1 MSFFLQTFK
10 NLPRVKLKIKRNK
23 EYEKNLDNLANLSN
37 HTKLI
42 RIDINGKVN
51 KCSRYFFNKDKY
63 IYVNNIED
71 MKRFDETNN
80 KNKKNIQ
87 NNNNNNNYNYSDTFH
102 IRCKHQGTNQSLKK
116 DNIICI
122 DKIKKEH
129 PNCKKKR
136 KEEEK
141 YKNFISTYNLSEEEI
156 IYMRFIYKI
165 KIKNIFA
172 LINNIRKNIYIN
184 KYQANIILNC
194 IYKYLC
200 VHCHTL
206 SKEEFFFFVYIFPQ
220 DIKYSSKVLSYLV
233 NLLQCVKKKNGSIQ
247 NNLYNNNN
255 SFFNCL
261 TMNECIDLICEINL
275 YYLNISIKNIYLDYL
290 NKYIKDIK
298 IQHIFQ
304 LFTEGSYLFLLPDDE
319 ITINN
324 IYTHNSFLKKMNN
337 YITSNEFII
346 HINDKILNGYIK
358 FLSYYLSNNIYYLHI
373 LFKDLYIT
381 IHKKILINNYHIL
394 IKHYKNTTD
403 YIIHITNKNEILN
416 YLNTIFLNNY
426 HSFYNQKDKN
436 LNLKVKI
443 FSSHLNYKQHD
454 THINVNDQSHKNE
467 NVKSDTCHDLYQ
479 YMHSNNNNNNN
490 KIIINH
496 NEYITTTDTTQNY
509 YHPNLF
515 SSQRKEET
523 NVNDILYDVHKKK
536 QTCQYEKNKSY
547 DIIQDDYIREDMQQ
561 QQPPKKKKNI
571 KMCDNLSLYIKEKEK
586 SFFII
591 NYQHAND
598 KTDIHSYHNNKFL
611 NNKIKNLQ
619 NNNFNTK
626 KKYIPLLY
634 DKEKLFLFTYAY
646 DKIQTYTYEELKL
659 KYNISTKI
667 VDKNIKMFLKFLKN
681 CHNNENIYVDNIIY
695 KKNIFQL
702 LASMKNNLINKINCH
717 KYLNDFIYS
726 WCDIKHLYQN
736 DRKLFLN
743 SNMNEEWS
751 LENNMKHDIIQMDDK
766 IEGIQILRNNN
777 ISCNHLYN
785 NNNKKDETYLID
797 KNRSIHNI
805 YYLENKEYFLNLINN
820 IYNNKYY
827 DNTFFYTCQINSLS
841 KGLYYFLNYYIYV
854 ISTNKDINKINNMY
868 DNNNMNSVNFFINN
882 FTNTFYEMVTYLL
895 KNLYKIHISKFFYI
909 FLALSKFFSINSYK
923 LNNHNKRQNFMHIE
937 NILYILYLIRKNKYE
952 HVKSILYDKC
962 NENYFMFN
970 ENKNFKVENANVLYN
985 IILNKFSIEDN
996 DELIIFYKRNEHNN
1010 NKKVVDNINNIN
1022 NINNVNNINNIN
1034 NMNNINNINNMN
1046 NINNTYNKTHHCNN
1060 KTPIQKKKDTH
1071 SLHNHL
1077 YNNLNFL
1084 IMFLNNYLDNTKNFK
1099 VSHFLI
1105 TLFYINKIIP
1115 TNMKHIYHLE
1125 TYLNKKYTNYK
1136 NRFFYIY
1143 NGLDLLK
1150 KSYAIQI
1157 KKLYIQSNNNICN
1170 TYNIYNIYKYN
1181 IYDNIDNIFI
1191 KKKNIFCYNNNLNL
1205 LYFTYIYSMNKFYY
1219 STLYYNIS
1227 KYFYYKIN
1235 IDNIKFK
1242 DKIILF
1248 FILTQCKYIY
1258 NNFFILLLQKI
1269 LYSYEIKKVEKLSL
1283 YIISNIIL
1291 LLIKNSNMKLNIK
1304 KKKYINIFSNDIYNN
1319 NKKKNKNKNNHLLN
1333 NSFIHKKLSS
1343 IEWKYIFPMDLF
1355 ISQNLS
1361 YQTQLI
1367 ISKFEDNIIN
1377 IDNNHNYN
1385 DNIKIK
1391 NQKYIKYKKYKKNQ
1405 IYIQNEKYIKTSII
1419 NLNKFKNQLF
1429 THIPLLMRQYKKYIK
1444 SNDKNNTIN
1453 NKEQINNQNNHL
1465 ISHTF
1470 NNIESSFIFFD
1481 DHIEHEIFTLSQKF
1495 LSYDYVTTHFN
1506 ISNKSLYYDLLVYL
1520 KCEHF

>member
-1 MSFFLQTFK
+1 MSFVLQTFK
-10 NLPRVKLKIKRNK
+10 NLSRVKLKIKRK
-23 EYEKNLDNLANLSN
+23 REYEKNLNNLSNLSN

-42 RIDINGKVN
+42 RIDINGKVK

-63 IYVNNIED
+63 IYINNIED
-71 MKRFDETNN
+71 MKRFDQTNN
-80 KNKKNIQ
+80 KNKENKKYKKYKKYIQNIQ
-87 NNNNNNNYNYSDTFH
+87 NNYNNNNYSDTFH
-102 IRCKHQGTNQSLKK
+102 IHCKYQDTNQTINKN
-116 DNIICI
+116 NIICI
-122 DKIKKEH
+122 DKIKNEH

-136 KEEEK
+136 KVEEK
-141 YKNFISTYNLSEEEI
+141 YKNFINTYNLSEEEI
-156 IYMRFIYKI
+156 IYMRFIHKI

-194 IYKYLC
+194 IYKYLSI
-200 VHCHTL
+200 HCHTL
-206 SKEEFFFFVYIFPQ
+206 SKEEFFFFLYIFPQ
-220 DIKYSSKVLSYLV
+220 DIKYSSKVLSYLI
-233 NLLQCVKKKNGSIQ
+233 NLLQYGNKKNGSIQ
-247 NNLYNNNN
+247 NILYNNNK
-255 SFFNCL
+255 SLFKCL
-261 TMNECIDLICEINL
+261 TINECIDLICEINL
-275 YYLNISIKNIYLDYL
+275 YYLNISIKNIYIDYL

-304 LFTEGSYLFLLPDDE
+304 LFTDGSYLFLLTDDD
-319 ITINN
+319 IHMNHSH
-324 IYTHNSFLKKMNN
+324 THNSFLKNIKS
-337 YITSNEFII
+337 YITSDDFII

-381 IHKKILINNYHIL
+381 LHKKILINNYHIL

-436 LNLKVKI
+436 LNVKVKI

-454 THINVNDQSHKNE
+454 THINVNDQSHKQE
-467 NVKSDTCHDLYQ
+467 NKKCNTYDDVYQ
-479 YMHSNNNNNNN
+479 YMDSINK

-496 NEYITTTDTTQNY
+496 NEYITTTDNTQNY

-515 SSQRKEET
+515 SSQRDEDT
-523 NVNDILYDVHKKK
+523 NVNDILYDDHKKK
-536 QTCQYEKNKSY
+536 ENYQYEKNKSY
-547 DIIQDDYIREDMQQ
+547 DIIQDDYIRQDMQQ
-561 QQPPKKKKNI
+561 ETKKKKKKNI
-571 KMCDNLSLYIKEKEK
+571 KMCDDISLYMKEKEK

-591 NYQHAND
+591 NYKHEKD

-611 NNKIKNLQ
+611 NNKIRNLQ
-619 NNNFNTK
+619 NNNFNTNK
-626 KKYIPLLY
+626 NIPLLY

-681 CHNNENIYVDNIIY
+681 CHNNENTYVDNIIS

-726 WCDIKHLYQN
+726 WCHIKNAYQN

-743 SNMNEEWS
+743 SNMNEQWS
-751 LENNMKHDIIQMDDK
+751 LENNIRHDIIQMDDK
-766 IEGIQILRNNN
+766 IEDINILRNNN
-777 ISCNHLYN
+777 ISLN
-785 NNNKKDETYLID
+785 NNNISYNHLHNNNNNDETYLID
-797 KNRSIHNI
+797 KNHSIHDI
-805 YYLENKEYFLNLINN
+805 YYLEDKEYFLNLINN

-854 ISTNKDINKINNMY
+854 ISTNKEINKKNNMY
-868 DNNNMNSVNFFINN
+868 DNNNMNSVNLFINN
-882 FTNTFYEMVTYLL
+882 FINTFYEMVTYLL

-923 LNNHNKRQNFMHIE
+923 LNNSNKKQNFMHME

-962 NENYFMFN
+962 NENYFTFN
-970 ENKNFKVENANVLYN
+970 ENKNYKLENASVLYN

-996 DELIIFYKRNEHNN
+996 DELIIWHKTNEND
-1010 NKKVVDNINNIN
+1010 NKKVVD
-1022 NINNVNNINNIN
+1022 
-1034 NMNNINNINNMN
+1034 NINNMN
-1046 NINNTYNKTHHCNN
+1046 NINNTYKTHHCNN
-1060 KTPIQKKKDTH
+1060 KNIFDKKEDTH
-1071 SLHNHL
+1071 CLHNNL
-1077 YNNLNFL
+1077 YNSLNFL

-1099 VSHFLI
+1099 ISHFLI
-1105 TLFYINKIIP
+1105 TLYYINKIIP
-1115 TNMKHIYHLE
+1115 SNMKHMYHLE

-1143 NGLDLLK
+1143 NGLELLK

-1157 KKLYIQSNNNICN
+1157 KKLYIQSNNNIYNICNIYN
-1170 TYNIYNIYKYN
+1170 TYNICNIYKYN

-1191 KKKNIFCYNNNLNL
+1191 KNKNIFCYTNHLSL
-1205 LYFTYIYSMNKFYY
+1205 LYFTYIYSMNRFYY

-1235 IDNIKFK
+1235 IDNINFK

-1248 FILTQCKYIY
+1248 FILIQCKYIY
-1258 NNFFILLLQKI
+1258 HNFFNLLLQNI
-1269 LYSYEIKKVEKLSL
+1269 LSSYEIKKVEKLSL

-1304 KKKYINIFSNDIYNN
+1304 KIKNKKNYKCIFSNDIYN
-1319 NKKKNKNKNNHLLN
+1319 NNHLLN

-1343 IEWKYIFPMDLF
+1343 IQWKYIFPMDLF

-1361 YQTQLI
+1361 HQTQLI
-1367 ISKFEDNIIN
+1367 ISKFEENIVN
-1377 IDNNHNYN
+1377 IDNNHNYKDN
-1385 DNIKIK
+1385 DNIKK
-1391 NQKYIKYKKYKKNQ
+1391 NQVYIKYKKNQ
-1405 IYIQNEKYIKTSII
+1405 VCIKTSTI
-1419 NLNKFKNQLF
+1419 NLNKFKNELF
-1429 THIPLLMRQYKKYIK
+1429 THIPLLMSQYKKYIK
-1444 SNDKNNTIN
+1444 RNDKNNTIN

-1481 DHIEHEIFTLSQKF
+1481 DNIEQEIFNLSQKF

-1520 KCEHF
+1520 KCENF